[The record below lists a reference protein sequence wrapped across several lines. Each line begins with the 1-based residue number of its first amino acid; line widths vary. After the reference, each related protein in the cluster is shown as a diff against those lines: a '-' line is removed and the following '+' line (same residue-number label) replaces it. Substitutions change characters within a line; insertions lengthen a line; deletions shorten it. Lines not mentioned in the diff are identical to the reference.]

1 MKDILSAVFVPST
14 DSHIFY
20 LWITAAVISYLA
32 KFVIGK
38 SVEKKY
44 KFLINA
50 PNRDKVAML
59 WLSVLFSI
67 SLIVLI
73 YSTYSVMF
81 KYIEDKWL
89 FLAAKAN
96 LFLIT
101 LSLGIGPT
109 INSFW
114 LFLVKH
120 SDELTG
126 EDDFKEF
133 IKSTKLYMDIESF
146 CLMLSMLSLL
156 GFFCILA
163 IGI

>member
-1 MKDILSAVFVPST
+1 MKELLSAIFVPSAG
-14 DSHIFY
+14 SHIFY
-20 LWITAAVISYLA
+20 FWITAALISYIV
-32 KFVIGK
+32 KFVISK
-38 SVEKKY
+38 SVETKY
-44 KFLINA
+44 KFKINA
-50 PNRDKVAML
+50 PNRDKIAML
-59 WLSVLFSI
+59 WLSVFFSI

-73 YSTYSVMF
+73 YSSYSVMF

-89 FLAAKAN
+89 LLAAKAD

-101 LSLGIGPT
+101 LSLGIGPM

-133 IKSTKLYMDIESF
+133 MKSASFFLNIESF
-146 CLMLSMLSLL
+146 CMMLSMLSLL

>member
-14 DSHIFY
+14 ESNIFY
-20 LWITAAVISYLA
+20 CWIAAAVVSYFV

-38 SVEKKY
+38 SAEKKY
-44 KFLINA
+44 KFPINA
-50 PNRDKVAML
+50 PKRQKMTML
-59 WLSVLFSI
+59 WLSILFSI
-67 SLIVLI
+67 SLIILI
-73 YSTYSVMF
+73 YSSYSVLF
-81 KYIEDKWL
+81 KYIENRWL
-89 FLAAKAN
+89 LLAAKAD

-114 LFLVKH
+114 LFFVKH
-120 SDELTG
+120 SDEISG
-126 EDDFKEF
+126 EEDFKEF
-133 IKSTKLYMDIESF
+133 MKSTKLFFNIESF

-156 GFFCILA
+156 GFLCILA

>member
-20 LWITAAVISYLA
+20 FWITAAMISYIV
-32 KFVIGK
+32 KFVIRK
-38 SVEKKY
+38 SAEKKY

-50 PNRDKVAML
+50 PTRDKVAML

-73 YSTYSVMF
+73 YSSYSVVF
-81 KYIEDKWL
+81 KYIEDRWL
-89 FLAAKAN
+89 LLAAKAD

-120 SDELTG
+120 SDELIG
-126 EDDFKEF
+126 DYNFKEF
-133 IKSTKLYMDIESF
+133 MKNTKLFFDIESF

-156 GFFCILA
+156 GFLCIFAVA
-163 IGI
+163 I